1 MTNHA
6 AALYLT
12 GDPESDDLLSRDA
25 NALLLGMILD
35 QQVAMEK
42 AFSGPWVI
50 AQRMDGKLDVDG
62 IAAMDVE
69 DFTAVCSQRPAI
81 HRFPGAMGRRVHQ
94 VCRVLAERYDADAG
108 NIWADVSD
116 GAELKRRLTA
126 LPGLGEQKA
135 SIFVAL
141 LGKQYG
147 VTPAGWQQAAGGYGE
162 SGVFRS
168 VADITDEVSLQKV
181 RETKKA
187 EKAKAKARD
196 AA

>member
-50 AQRMDGKLDVDG
+50 AQRMDGRLDVDG

-69 DFTAVCSQRPAI
+69 NFTAVCSQRPAI
-81 HRFPGAMGRRVHQ
+81 HRFPGAMGKRLHQ
-94 VCRVLAERYDADAG
+94 VCGVLADRYDADAN

-147 VTPAGWQQAAGGYGE
+147 VTPAGWEQAAGGYGE
-162 SGVFRS
+162 AGVFRS